1 VKFFWEV
8 FVTLFVIIDPAGT
21 VPVFLGLTRGRSRRD
36 RNQLAWQATIVAFG
50 VIVAFA
56 LFGRTILDYL
66 GVALPALEGAGGLLL
81 LLVALELLTGKAGE
95 PSEAELERANVA
107 FVPLGTPLLA
117 GPGAI
122 VATMLYVQRIHG
134 VGDGF
139 ALAGAM
145 AAVALAV
152 WLAMRFALVI
162 HRLLTDNGVEL
173 VTRIAGLLLAAIAV
187 QLVANSAIAFAHS
200 ALFIGLDRS
209 GSCGRKGRRTSY
221 TGRNRPMIARIEQVS
236 SEGTNAWIIGD
247 DEEVIVIDPGRDPA
261 GVLGAVGDR
270 EVVAVICTH
279 GHPDHVAAALEVA
292 EGDEAPVALHPR
304 DQLWWRDAYPEDDA
318 EIEMADGGV
327 FEVADVRLEVIHAPG
342 HTPGS
347 VCLYCEDLE
356 AVFTGH
362 TLTADGPVAHDG
374 EYPDFASQLTAI
386 GEFLLTLPGN
396 TRVLPGEGEETTIA
410 TAEKHFDA
418 WASAR
423 P

>member
-1 VKFFWEV
+1 MKFFWEV

-21 VPVFLGLTRGRSRRD
+21 VPVFLGLTRGRSRHD

-134 VGDGF
+134 AGDGF
-139 ALAGAM
+139 ALAAAM

-200 ALFIGLDRS
+200 ALFIGPDRK
-209 GSCGRKGRRTSY
+209 GSCGRKSQRTSH
-221 TGRNRPMIARIEQVS
+221 TGRNQPMTARIEQVS

-261 GVLGAVGDR
+261 GVLDAVGDR

-304 DQLWWRDAYPEDDA
+304 DQLWWRDAYPKDDA
-318 EIEMADGGV
+318 EIEMADGGL

-342 HTPGS
+342 HTSGS

-362 TLTADGPVAHDG
+362 TLTADGPVPHDG

-386 GEFLLTLPGN
+386 GEYLLTLPGS

-410 TAEKHFDA
+410 AVEKDFDA